1 MSASGTKEISA
12 RDLQILDLLFDQ
24 SKSEDL
30 VRNCTQPIHDDI
42 NIKDDDEEITEEI
55 TSSKKYEIE
64 GVVLA
69 EAAKFDEALEK
80 FNKAIEAA
88 PNRPSPYNNRA
99 QLFRFLKDD
108 EKTISDLNKAIE
120 LSGDKYKLTKCR
132 AYTQRGIIHRM
143 QNNLDAAR
151 DDFNES
157 AKLGSKFSRQQLVDI
172 NPYAQLCNQ
181 MVTQILGNYQNY

>member
-1 MSASGTKEISA
+1 MT
-12 RDLQILDLLFDQ
+12 
-24 SKSEDL
+24 
-30 VRNCTQPIHDDI
+30 NCFPI
-42 NIKDDDEEITEEI
+42 T
-55 TSSKKYEIE
+55 YIE
-64 GVVLA
+64 
-69 EAAKFDEALEK
+69 
-80 FNKAIEAA
+80 
-88 PNRPSPYNNRA
+88 
-99 QLFRFLKDD
+99 
-108 EKTISDLNKAIE
+108 TISDLNKAIE